1 MCYGNKHFMFFLIPG
16 FGHVPSPMKCRGD
29 EGSKPSF
36 LDGDEVRHL
45 DWVIYTNLY
54 IQWCNF
60 CIIKQNNPGNDIHT
74 IFKAPV
80 STKNLPQPPLAT
92 SRHHFK

>member
-1 MCYGNKHFMFFLIPG
+1 VCYGNKHFMFFLIPG

-54 IQWCNF
+54 IQ
-60 CIIKQNNPGNDIHT
+60 
-74 IFKAPV
+74 
-80 STKNLPQPPLAT
+80 
-92 SRHHFK
+92 